1 MDRSLRVH
9 LIESGE
15 QCMNSIDELD
25 CDHLDSCE
33 DYVLT
38 RCMEGSSIVVWKSYS
53 GKLDLEFLDEIDLS
67 EQKSQLGEILQF
79 KMQGKIL
86 TRFSNNQNDTQYDL
100 VLLVTVIDEGI
111 LINALMHKPLSE
123 I

>member
-1 MDRSLRVH
+1 
-9 LIESGE
+9 
-15 QCMNSIDELD
+15 
-25 CDHLDSCE
+25 
-33 DYVLT
+33 
-38 RCMEGSSIVVWKSYS
+38 MEGSSIVVWKSYT

-67 EQKSQLGEILQF
+67 ELKSQLGEILQF

-86 TRFSNNQNDTQYDL
+86 TRFSNNHNDTQYDL

>member
-1 MDRSLRVH
+1 
-9 LIESGE
+9 
-15 QCMNSIDELD
+15 
-25 CDHLDSCE
+25 
-33 DYVLT
+33 
-38 RCMEGSSIVVWKSYS
+38 
-53 GKLDLEFLDEIDLS
+53 
-67 EQKSQLGEILQF
+67 
-79 KMQGKIL
+79 MQGKIL